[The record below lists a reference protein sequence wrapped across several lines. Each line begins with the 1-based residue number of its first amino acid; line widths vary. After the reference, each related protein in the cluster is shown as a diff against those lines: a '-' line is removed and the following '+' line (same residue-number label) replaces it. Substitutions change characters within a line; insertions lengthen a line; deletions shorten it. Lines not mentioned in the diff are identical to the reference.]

1 VVAAKASRIRVV
13 AAINW
18 KIGSRKIGESLMECG
33 CFCCLQT
40 FPAVEVIDWVDDG
53 DTPLCPYCG
62 IAAVLPGVTDLV
74 ELLRLQERRFGPVE
88 GLISPDEEV

>member
-1 VVAAKASRIRVV
+1 
-13 AAINW
+13 
-18 KIGSRKIGESLMECG
+18 MECG

-40 FPAVEVIDWVDDG
+40 FPAVEVIDWIDDG

-74 ELLRLQERRFGPVE
+74 ELLRLQERRFGPAE
-88 GLISPDEEV
+88 GLISLDEEV

>member
-1 VVAAKASRIRVV
+1 
-13 AAINW
+13 
-18 KIGSRKIGESLMECG
+18 MECG

-40 FPAVEVIDWVDDG
+40 FTASDVIDWIDDG

-74 ELLRLQERRFGPVE
+74 KLFRLREQRFGPNSDLNLTDGE
-88 GLISPDEEV
+88 G